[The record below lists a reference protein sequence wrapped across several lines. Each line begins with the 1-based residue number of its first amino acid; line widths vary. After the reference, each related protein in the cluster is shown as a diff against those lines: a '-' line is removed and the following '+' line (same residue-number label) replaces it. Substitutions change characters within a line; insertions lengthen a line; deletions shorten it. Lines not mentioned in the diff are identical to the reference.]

1 MARVIGPLVVT
12 EIYELWGTYVLF
24 SVVTATLLVSLVLTI
39 VSWRYLVPVMANN
52 SNDDISR
59 PGGGGEGG
67 KQKVVSEEPGRRVPG
82 SHLPTFA
89 VFEEEEEEKAE

>member
-1 MARVIGPLVVT
+1 MIGPLVVT

-59 PGGGGEGG
+59 PGVEGG

-89 VFEEEEEEKAE
+89 VFEEEEEEKTE

>member
-1 MARVIGPLVVT
+1 MIGPLVVT

-39 VSWRYLVPVMANN
+39 VSWRYLVPVQANN
-52 SNDDISR
+52 NDDISR
-59 PGGGGEGG
+59 PGGGMEGG

-89 VFEEEEEEKAE
+89 EFEEDEQTE